1 MDKKPRKPPRKD
13 RVFAIEKRGEYVS
26 AQFELDGEVVIGEYK
41 LIGWARPPR
50 AERAEFERILNSPP
64 LVSYSTP
71 GARAARAR
79 RRAIDPKHEV

>member
-1 MDKKPRKPPRKD
+1 MDKAPRKPRRKD
-13 RVFAIEKRGEYVS
+13 RVLAIEKRGEYIR

-41 LIGWARPPR
+41 RFGWARPPR

-71 GARAARAR
+71 GVRSAKVRH
-79 RRAIDPKHEV
+79 RAIDAKREV

>member
-1 MDKKPRKPPRKD
+1 MDKAPRKPRRKD
-13 RVFAIEKRGEYVS
+13 RVLMVVKGGEYIR
-26 AQFELDGEVVIGEYK
+26 AQFEIDGEVVIGEYK
-41 LIGWARPPR
+41 RVGWARPPK

-79 RRAIDPKHEV
+79 RQPKPEVAD